1 MKHYIDPITN
11 EVFAFEEDGSQ
22 DAFIPPRLELMTT
35 PWPPLPTLEE
45 VKALRVEFLNIS
57 CSTEIVSGFF
67 SSALGSDH
75 TYPSTVIDQNNMA
88 VNVLSSLYPS
98 LPEGWTTPQLCADS
112 SGVWQYRMHTAA
124 QIQTVGS
131 DGKSKILAL
140 LIKKAGLQGQVM
152 AAGTIEE
159 VQSIV
164 W

>member
-22 DAFIPPRLELMTT
+22 DGFIPSQLELMTT

-45 VKALRVEFLNIS
+45 EKALRIELLNIS
-57 CSTEIVSGFF
+57 CSTEIVSGFT
-67 SSALGSDH
+67 SSALGAVH

-98 LPEGWTTPQLCADS
+98 LPEEWTTPQLCADS
-112 SGVWQYRMHTAA
+112 NGVWQYRMHMAA
-124 QIQTVGS
+124 QIQQVGS
-131 DGKSKILAL
+131 DGKSTILAL

-152 AAGTIEE
+152 AAGTINEI
-159 VQSIV
+159 QSIV